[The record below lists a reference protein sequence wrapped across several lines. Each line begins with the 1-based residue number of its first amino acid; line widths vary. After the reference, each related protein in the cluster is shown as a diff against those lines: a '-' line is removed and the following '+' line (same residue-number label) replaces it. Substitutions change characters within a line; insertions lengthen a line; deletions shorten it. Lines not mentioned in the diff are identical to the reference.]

1 MEKKRLSIWEW
12 CVLEGVGGKGFGGSG
27 RRKGKGERAVI
38 VFKLKSKK
46 SIERKGM

>member
-1 MEKKRLSIWEW
+1 MEKRLSIWELG
-12 CVLEGVGGKGFGGSG
+12 VLEGVGGKGFGGSG
-27 RRKGKGERAVI
+27 RRKRKGERTVI